1 MPLLKANSKRAESAR
16 INGAKATGQK
26 TPEGMFR
33 SQTAR
38 YKHGLY
44 ATRGFM
50 LPGESVEEFTELQC
64 NLREFWQPMGFYALT
79 VVNQMAGNLWETWR
93 LQAAKNDHIHDVRA
107 TIAESAPKLKDDG
120 KLNLLAENRA
130 GSEGGTIERNHARL
144 NFLAR
149 QREQMERSLLRL
161 ERRGATSGSTQNS
174 LIINGRQHPD
184 IPATQ
189 DAEPQEGTLSE
200 GPYIMKATEEP
211 LPETFST
218 PPPPNDPEPQPGE
231 QEPQPD
237 SQPENIVNWAE
248 TALGFQ
254 PDDFQKEVLTEQSK
268 RIMILAPR
276 QTGKSTA
283 VAVRV
288 LHEALANDNAMI
300 LLASASGRQSGQI
313 MEKAR
318 KMALSLDLKI
328 LPPPPK
334 CDGFT
339 LTNGSQIVSLPDSE
353 ETIRGFSA
361 PRLIVVDEA
370 AFASESVFQALEP
383 MLLVSNGTLI
393 ILSTPNG
400 QTGYFYDQWHA
411 DPTPWTKLFGS
422 LERCPRVSP
431 EAIETIRK
439 SVTKEVFEQEFECK
453 FVASNGQ
460 VISLETLRKCYR
472 DDFDLFDPEYDLE
485 GVN

>member
-1 MPLLKANSKRAESAR
+1 MTAFTDKPNRAESAR
-16 INGAKATGQK
+16 MNGAKSRGPK
-26 TPEGMFR
+26 TPKGMYR
-33 SQTAR
+33 SQTAS
-38 YKHGLY
+38 YSHGLY
-44 ATRGFM
+44 AVRNYRM
-50 LPGESVEEFTELQC
+50 PGESNDEFAEIQSQLHHYWQPKGYYDEQLVEE
-64 NLREFWQPMGFYALT
+64 LT
-79 VVNQMAGNLWETWR
+79 GIIWEAKR
-93 LQAAKNDHIHDVRA
+93 LQAAKNDYLHDELA
-107 TIAESAPKLKDDG
+107 TITKNSPHCRDQA
-120 KLNLLAENRA
+120 KLNLEAEKKVTVA
-130 GSEGGTIERNHARL
+130 GGSMDRFNARHAHFARERHRIER
-144 NFLAR
+144 
-149 QREQMERSLLRL
+149 QLLRL
-161 ERRGATSGSTQNS
+161 EKRTCTSGPSQMS
-174 LIINGRQHPD
+174 LIINNRQNPD
-184 IPATQ
+184 IPASM
-189 DAEPQEGTLSE
+189 DADPVDGTLSE
-200 GPYIMKATEEP
+200 SPYIVKADAEP
-211 LPETFST
+211 LPESFEA
-218 PPPPNDPEPQPGE
+218 PPAEPVEEQP
-231 QEPQPD
+231 QD
-237 SQPENIVNWAE
+237 ILNWAE
-248 TALGFQ
+248 TTLGFQ
-254 PDDFQKEVLTEQSK
+254 PDDFQKEVLTETSK

-288 LHEALANDNAMI
+288 LHEAMQHDDAMI
-300 LLASASGRQSGQI
+300 LLASASSRQSGQI

-318 KMALSLDLKI
+318 KMAQSLDLKI

-339 LTNGSQIVSLPDSE
+339 LANGSQIVSLPDSE

-361 PRLIVVDEA
+361 PRMIVVDEA

-411 DPTPWTKLFGS
+411 DPTPWTKLQGS

-439 SVTKEVFEQEFECK
+439 SVTKEIFEQEFECK

-485 GVN
+485 GIV

>member
-1 MPLLKANSKRAESAR
+1 MSLLTATSKRAASAR
-16 INGAKATGQK
+16 INGTKSTGPI
-26 TPEGMFR
+26 TPEGLNN

-44 ATRGFM
+44 ASRGFM
-50 LPGESVEEFTELQC
+50 LPGESLEEFTELQD
-64 NLREFWQPMGFYALT
+64 NLREFWQPMGFYAQT
-79 VVNQMAGNLWETWR
+79 IVKQMAANLWEMDR

-107 TIAESAPKLKDDG
+107 SIAQATPKLKDDG
-120 KLNLLAENRA
+120 KLNLMAENRA
-130 GSEGGTIERNHARL
+130 GAEGGTIERNHARL

-149 QREQMERSLLRL
+149 QRDQMERSLLRL
-161 ERRGATSGSTQNS
+161 ERRGAISGSTQNS
-174 LIINGRQHPD
+174 LITNEI
-184 IPATQ
+184 
-189 DAEPQEGTLSE
+189 
-200 GPYIMKATEEP
+200 
-211 LPETFST
+211 T
-218 PPPPNDPEPQPGE
+218 PPEPPPVIQEPEPEPEPEPPPVIQDPEPE
-231 QEPQPD
+231 
-237 SQPENIVNWAE
+237 PENIVDWAE
-248 TALGFQ
+248 TTLGFQ
-254 PDDFQKEVLTEQSK
+254 PDEFQKEVLTEASK

-288 LHEALANDNAMI
+288 LHEAMGHDNAMI
-300 LLASASGRQSGQI
+300 LLASASSRQSGQI

-318 KMALSLDLKI
+318 KMAQSLDLKI

-334 CDGFT
+334 CDGFS
-339 LTNGSQIVSLPDSE
+339 LANGSQIVSLPDSE

-361 PRLIVVDEA
+361 PRIIVVDEA

-411 DPTPWTKLFGS
+411 DPSPWAKLKGS

-439 SVTKEVFEQEFECK
+439 SVSKDIFEQEFECK
-453 FVASNGQ
+453 FVPTSGQ

-472 DDFDLFDPEYDLE
+472 DDFDLFDPDYDLHGIE
-485 GVN
+485 